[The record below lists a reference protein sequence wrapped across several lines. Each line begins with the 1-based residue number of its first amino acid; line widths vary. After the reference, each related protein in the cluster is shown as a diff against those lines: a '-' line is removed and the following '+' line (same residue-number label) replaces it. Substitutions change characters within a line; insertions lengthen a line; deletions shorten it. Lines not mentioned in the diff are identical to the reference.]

1 MESKK
6 DIDITETVDSSEKH
20 AGNSRAQEGSS
31 VEKAGQDVM
40 DNDETTDEQS
50 REDLHDVSVDEEGR
64 VVAAVREVLASEPN
78 LGVKTILK
86 RIREKFPEVEVD
98 SGQVRAAMQTIA
110 PKRTCAQ
117 CNSSKAPFK
126 CTSCNAEYYCS
137 KSCQNLHW
145 KIHKKVCQAESGSSH
160 RRVVDLFPDMSWE
173 DRCQLA
179 ARRFAETG
187 LMSPELMRKFGL
199 MPPPPAHP
207 TPAMAVD
214 DDAETAQATEP
225 LPVRLSDEEVRRNS
239 TIGFL

>member
-145 KIHKKVCQAESGSSH
+145 KIHKKVLSPRNMETSYPTALLLVTPFVHANAFIQ
-160 RRVVDLFPDMSWE
+160 
-173 DRCQLA
+173 
-179 ARRFAETG
+179 RFAK
-187 LMSPELMRKFGL
+187 RK
-199 MPPPPAHP
+199 ADRP
-207 TPAMAVD
+207 TV
-214 DDAETAQATEP
+214 
-225 LPVRLSDEEVRRNS
+225 
-239 TIGFL
+239 G